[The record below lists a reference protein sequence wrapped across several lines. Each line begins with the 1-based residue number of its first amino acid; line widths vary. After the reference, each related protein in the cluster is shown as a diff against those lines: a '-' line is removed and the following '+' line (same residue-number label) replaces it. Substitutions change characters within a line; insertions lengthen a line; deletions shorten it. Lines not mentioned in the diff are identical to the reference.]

1 MPTPPAPSCR
11 DPGFPPRSRAPITLH
26 LTLVNFG
33 VTLWVVALL
42 NAPFWRELWHAVG
55 GWDTSRALFLLSL
68 PLFVMLW
75 VWVIL
80 EALTWG
86 RFAKP
91 VLGAVLLLSAAAS
104 YFMSVYGVVIDR
116 SMIEN
121 VAATDP
127 GEALELLNFK
137 LLLWMLAFGAAP
149 AWLLCRVRLVRQ
161 PWYGHLLGKATA
173 LGVLVSASALVV
185 APFFQSYAPLVRNHR
200 ELRMYL
206 VPSNYVGA
214 LHSYVKTRLTAPDRL
229 ETVADDVVRMVRAGD
244 GGRHTLTVLVIGETA
259 RAANFGLDGYP
270 RQTTPNLAAE
280 RGVINFR
287 RVSSCG
293 TSTAVSL
300 PCMFLDVGR
309 ARFSDALARRREN
322 LLDVL
327 QRAGLAVMWR
337 DNNSGCKGLC
347 DRVRF
352 EDLSHAGVASLC
364 TQAECHDEVLLHG
377 LQKQLDALDRDAVIV
392 LHMKG
397 SHGPAYHLR
406 YPAAFERYTPVCR
419 TNQLDRCGSE
429 AIVNAY
435 DNTLLY
441 TDHVLARTID
451 LLRRNAG
458 RFDGSL
464 IYVSDH
470 GESLGEH
477 GLFLHGM
484 PYAVAPPEQTQVPMV
499 MWFSEAA
506 QQRYGLDDAC
516 LRGKEEAALTHDNL
530 YHSVLGLLD
539 VRTRIY
545 IPQRDVFHDCRAAPS
560 TRRLRVGAPGSAP
573 G

>member
-1 MPTPPAPSCR
+1 MFTSHAPSHGDSAR
-11 DPGFPPRSRAPITLH
+11 SPRTKAPLVVP
-26 LTLVNFG
+26 LWLVNLG
-33 VTLWVVALL
+33 VAIWLLALL
-42 NAPFWRELWHAVG
+42 NAPFWRALWQAVG
-55 GWDTSRALFLLSL
+55 GWDWSRALFLVSL
-68 PLFVMLW
+68 PPFVVLW
-75 VWVIL
+75 VWVLL
-80 EALTWG
+80 EMLTWG

-91 VLGAVLLLSAAAS
+91 VLGAVLLLSAAVS
-104 YFMSVYGVVIDR
+104 YFMSTYGVVFDR
-116 SMIEN
+116 SMVEN
-121 VAATDP
+121 IAATDP
-127 GEALELLNFK
+127 GEALELLDAK
-137 LLLWMLAFGAAP
+137 LVLWMLALGAVP
-149 AWLLCRVRLVRQ
+149 VWLLSRTRIVTLPWHRQ
-161 PWYGHLLGKATA
+161 LLGKATTF
-173 LGVLVSASALVV
+173 GVLVSASAVLV
-185 APFFQSYAPLVRNHR
+185 APFFKSYAPLVRNHR

-214 LHSYVKTRLTAPDRL
+214 LHSYVKVRLAAPERL
-229 ETVADDVVRMVRAGD
+229 ETVAADAIRAARAG
-244 GGRHTLTVLVIGETA
+244 GAGRHSLTVLVIGETA
-259 RAANFGLDGYP
+259 RAANFGLDGYT

-280 RGVINFR
+280 AGVINFR
-287 RVSSCG
+287 SVASCG

-309 ARFSDALARRREN
+309 ARFSEGLARRREN

-352 EDLSHAGVASLC
+352 EDLSHAGVAALC

-377 LQKQLDALDRDAVIV
+377 LQKELDALDRDAVIV

-406 YPAAFERYTPVCR
+406 YPAAFERYTPACR
-419 TNQLDRCGSE
+419 TNQLDRCGSD
-429 AIVNAY
+429 AVVNAY

-470 GESLGEH
+470 GESLGER

-484 PYAVAPPEQTQVPMV
+484 PYAIAPSEQTHVPMV

-506 QQRYGLDDAC
+506 RERYALDDAC
-516 LRGKEEAALTHDNL
+516 LRGKEDAALTHDNL

-539 VRTRIY
+539 VRTQIY
-545 IPQRDVFHDCRAAPS
+545 VPQRDVFHDCRAVPS
-560 TRRLRVGAPGSAP
+560 ARRLRVGAPLGGPA
-573 G
+573 